1 MSKRVKIVLLLLSV
15 ALTVYLSF
23 SVGCVLGSTATPS
36 EASGLDVVQQAWGII
51 FKDYVDNKKLDSRAL
66 SEAAIKGIVEALN
79 DPYTAF
85 LDPQTYQLS
94 TSSFQGKY
102 QGIGA
107 TIGVR
112 DKQII
117 IIAPIPDSPADKAGL
132 KAGDAVL
139 EVDGVSTSGMSP
151 AEVALRVRGPKGT
164 SVRLLILH
172 QGETAPVE
180 IEIVRAEINLP
191 SVYFQMRGQIA
202 YIRITSFSE
211 RTNDELI
218 PVLSAMTN
226 QGATGIVMD
235 LRMNPGGLLQTV
247 TDVAS
252 HFLKEGVVVYVVDN
266 QGKKTSYPVQT
277 GGTKTNLPMVILT
290 DNYSASGSEVLAG
303 AMQDYG
309 RAVIAGTRTYGKGSA
324 DILYELKDGSAIYLT
339 IARWLTPNGRLIEGK
354 GIQPDYELSLTGD
367 DLVQWAIDYLN
378 NKATG
383 QQAEILPLTLATF
396 LT

>member
-36 EASGLDVVQQAWGII
+36 EASGLDVVQQAW
-51 FKDYVDNKKLDSRAL
+51 
-66 SEAAIKGIVEALN
+66 AIKGIVEALN

-309 RAVIAGTRTYGKGSA
+309 RAVIAGTRTYGKGGA